1 VKGEVDEVRTRTLLL
16 RLPPVTVERTTPA
29 PPLQLLGEVCDHLE
43 ALADA
48 LDRMRDA
55 MDRGADEAAVRQQVD
70 ATRLARARLQ
80 KAQALARSAQPPQSA
95 EGLEVM
101 KRLKAGTDR
110 IRLGELALQQWLARP
125 LPGLDELL
133 AHPDG
138 PARLVDHLLL
148 PGWNPDYDV
157 VVLMGADTAPLAT
170 DLAARGNRRIL
181 VMLRDD
187 EDPAGFPPR
196 AFVVGSVDELLGTLQ
211 EFTDPFPLRLV
222 GKHLRDWS
230 YTVEEAQE
238 LQTSMTDLLERCLA
252 MQTTMKNFG
261 PLWSRQGMRNLPQIA
276 RWPSVA
282 SLRGPL
288 QGKPIVLV
296 APGPSLAKNV
306 HLLHELKGKAVILAY
321 SRALRSLKEAGIAPD
336 LVVVL
341 DPLDLQYHFDDF
353 PVKQIEA
360 VVLGLSVNPGLYHL
374 PAKRVVTFSG
384 NSTIE
389 LWIYSSLGEDLH
401 VSTSCSV
408 ATSAVSMARA
418 WGCDPIVLIG
428 QDLAFPGGKMY
439 DAAASDGDAVI
450 EQATDGRGFQVQ
462 GLSENAKELER
473 SGGAKLSG
481 FQRLPEVPGYYGGTV
496 QTSPNFSWV
505 RAWIE
510 ERATHW
516 QGSVRM
522 INATEGG
529 ANIEGMENLP
539 LTDVVE
545 LVGDSEVDVG
555 AALDQ
560 IIAET
565 DWRARGQTL
574 LSRIEEVQ
582 NALGR
587 ASQLARQCLK
597 LIKDDEPTEKSL
609 RKLGRLEAE
618 MTAALQPAKTVI
630 SLFGQVEIL
639 DAMDRARDAKT
650 LAENLKASRELYTV
664 IREAHEQGYPAL
676 QRAAKEIRRSAR

>member
-1 VKGEVDEVRTRTLLL
+1 MNVDEVRTRTLLL
-16 RLPPVTVERTTPA
+16 RVPPVTVERATPP
-29 PPLQLLGEVCDHLE
+29 PPLELLGDVCDCLE

-55 MDRGADEAAVRQQVD
+55 MDRGADDGAVRLQVD
-70 ATRLARARLQ
+70 AARLARAHLH
-80 KAQALARSAQPPQSA
+80 KAQALSRTARPPQTA
-95 EGLEVM
+95 EGLAVM
-101 KRLKAGTDR
+101 KRLRAGTDR
-110 IRLGELALQQWLARP
+110 IRGGELALQQWLARP

-133 AHPDG
+133 EQSDG

-157 VVLMGADTAPLAT
+157 PVLMGADTAPLAA

-181 VMLRDD
+181 VLLRED
-187 EDPAGFPPR
+187 EDPTDFPPR
-196 AFVVGSVDELLGTLQ
+196 AFVVWSVDELLATLQ
-211 EFTDPFPLRLV
+211 EFIDPFPMRLV

-230 YTVEEAQE
+230 FTVEEAEE
-238 LQTSMTDLLERCLA
+238 LQTSMTDLLERNLA

-261 PLWSRQGMRNLPQIA
+261 PLWSRQGMRNLPRVA

-306 HLLHELKGKAVILAY
+306 HLLADLKGKAVIFAY
-321 SRALRSLKEAGIAPD
+321 SRALRSLKAAGIVPD

-341 DPLDLQYHFDDF
+341 DPLDLRYHFDDF
-353 PVKQIEA
+353 PVEQIEA
-360 VVLGLSVNPGLYHL
+360 VVLGLSVNPGMYDL

-389 LWIYSSLGEDLH
+389 LWIYGSLGEDMH

-408 ATSAVSMARA
+408 ATSAVSMAHV
-418 WGCDPIVLIG
+418 WGCEPIVLIG
-428 QDLAFPGGKMY
+428 QDLAFPGGRMY
-439 DAAASDGDAVI
+439 DAAAADGDAVI
-450 EQATDGRGFQVQ
+450 EEASDGRGFKVQ
-462 GLSENAKELER
+462 GLSDHAKELER

-481 FQRLPEVPGYYGGTV
+481 FQRLPEVPGYFGGTV

-510 ERATHW
+510 ERASHW
-516 QGSVRM
+516 QGSVRL

-539 LTDVVE
+539 LSDVVE
-545 LVGDSEVDVG
+545 LVAGSEVDVG
-555 AALDQ
+555 AVLDQ
-560 IIAET
+560 IMADT
-565 DWRARGQTL
+565 DWRARGRTL
-574 LSRIEEVQ
+574 VAHIEEVQ
-582 NALGR
+582 SALGR
-587 ASQLARQCLK
+587 ANQVARQCLK
-597 LIKDDEPTEKSL
+597 LVKGGQLSDKGL
-609 RKLGRLEAE
+609 RKLARLEAE
-618 MTAALQPAKTVI
+618 MTEALQPARIVI

-650 LAENLKASRELYTV
+650 LEENLKASRELYTV

-676 QRAAKEIRRSAR
+676 QRAAIEIRRSVV